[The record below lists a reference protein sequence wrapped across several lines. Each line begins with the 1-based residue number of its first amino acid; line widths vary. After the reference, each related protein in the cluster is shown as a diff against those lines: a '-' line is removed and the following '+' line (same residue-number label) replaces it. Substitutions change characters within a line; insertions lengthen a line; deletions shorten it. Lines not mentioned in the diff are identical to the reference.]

1 MQFMDEFKQGKMWG
15 MVTSIDLF
23 NCDPEKIRSSEEIK
37 KYVKE
42 LCQKIEM
49 KRFGETVTVRFGEE
63 KRVQGYS
70 MTQLIETSLIS
81 GHFAEDTNSAY
92 IDVFS
97 CKYYDPE
104 KVEEFTKEFFKAKK
118 IETNIVF
125 RKMPG
130 TETEIPNTKNWF
142 FESLEVKKGRALG
155 LKAKQIYSKQ
165 SPYQKIEV
173 YNTDSF
179 GKMLILD
186 RTVQLTEKDE
196 FAYHEMI
203 VHPALFVHPKPEKIL
218 VIGGGDGGT
227 IREITK
233 HKEVKEIHLCD
244 LDEEVVLTAKK
255 FLPFTAKA
263 FKDKRLQIF
272 YEDGFEF
279 LKKRN
284 DYYDIIIVDSTD
296 PVGPGKI
303 LFSSKFYKLVFDSLK
318 KDGILINQLEIMFYD
333 YDFITKTSEKI
344 KKIFPKFSYYYT
356 LVPTYPS
363 GAIGFGFASKKYNA
377 LNPKKKKINGNLKY
391 YTKEIHKASFVLP
404 KYAEKLNK

>member
-1 MQFMDEFKQGKMWG
+1 MDEFKQGKMWG

-42 LCQKIEM
+42 LCQKIDM
-49 KRFGETVTVRFGEE
+49 KRFGETITVRFGEE

-118 IETNIVF
+118 TETNIVF

-130 TETEIPNTKNWF
+130 TETEIPNTRNWF

-165 SPYQKIEV
+165 SSYQKIEA
-173 YNTDSF
+173 YKTDSF
-179 GKMLILD
+179 GKMLVLD
-186 RTVQLTEKDE
+186 NTVQLTEKDE

-203 VHPALFVHPKPEKIL
+203 VHPALFVHPKPEKVL

-244 LDEEVVLTAKK
+244 LDKEVVLTAKK

-263 FKDKRLQIF
+263 FKDKRVQIF

-333 YDFITKTSEKI
+333 YGFITKTSEKI
-344 KKIFPKFSYYYT
+344 KKLFPKFSYYYT

-377 LNPKKKKINGNLKY
+377 LNPKKKKITGNLKY